1 MNPSSEIL
9 YSQPNQMPMLAP
21 TLAPTLAPMMS
32 EMPPQNTCNINFPLI
47 KAHMTDFQNYSQ
59 QYSQQH
65 PIPLDK
71 NINIGLLMDNNYYKL
86 TNQLVDDV
94 TSINMNK
101 LKCMGNNDRNTICK
115 AYDMSMQTQG
125 SSQLDDLS
133 NVLDKYTVPLQKL
146 VSWINNTSTD
156 YVRYCGGNTTQIDKL
171 KKIINRLNIIT
182 NNVDSCP
189 TINNANIGL
198 FTTNSSSCISL
209 CILLIVVIGLVVY
222 KSK

>member
-9 YSQPNQMPMLAP
+9 YSPTEQNPMQTMSGMPDQ
-21 TLAPTLAPMMS
+21 S
-32 EMPPQNTCNINFPLI
+32 ICNINFPLI
-47 KAHMTDFQNYSQ
+47 KAHMTDFQNYSK
-59 QYSQQH
+59 QYAQQH
-65 PIPLDK
+65 PIPPDK
-71 NINIGLLMDNNYYKL
+71 TVNTPLLLDNNFYKL

-94 TSINMNK
+94 TSINMDK
-101 LKCMGNNDRNTICK
+101 LKCMGKNDRNTICQS
-115 AYDMSMQTQG
+115 YDMSMQSQG
-125 SSQLDDLS
+125 TAQLDELS

-156 YVRYCGGNTTQIDKL
+156 YARYCGGNTVQIDKL
-171 KKIINRLNIIT
+171 KKIIGKLNIIT
-182 NNVDSCP
+182 NNVNNCP

-209 CILLIVVIGLVVY
+209 CILLIVIIGIVVY